1 MSRIELSLY
10 EAEEL
15 ALVAR
20 RAGKNV
26 EDYVLAIF
34 APDGDMHRDD
44 DNFCG
49 DGDMHLVEITPAI
62 QEED

>member
-15 ALVAR
+15 ALVAE
-20 RAGKNV
+20 RAGKKI

-34 APDGDMHRDD
+34 EPDGDMHHDD

-62 QEED
+62 HED